1 MIDPKTRGSG
11 AAGHGDIRVAIV
23 DNDSITLNALAGLLT
38 QRFRAVT
45 VIWTTTDGHEAI
57 AKTLDPNTAPDIL
70 LVDMSLS
77 DMSGIRVCREI
88 RRRDR
93 RVRLLGI
100 TSFPLDLY
108 ARKANEAGAQ
118 GLVGKES
125 MNAVFDAF
133 GRVLATGVDL
143 PKCGTKFE
151 TAETA
156 YRRLRET
163 PPQGVDALSPTEL
176 RILQAC
182 TEGKTQERIAAE
194 LGIASGTVRTHV
206 KRIKAKL
213 HAATL
218 SQAVMLWVTMRDE

>member
-1 MIDPKTRGSG
+1 MIDTKTRGSD

-23 DNDSITLNALAGLLT
+23 DNDLITLNALAGLLER
-38 QRFRAVT
+38 RFRAVT
-45 VIWTTTDGHEAI
+45 VIWTTADGRESI
-57 AKTLDPNTAPDIL
+57 VKTLDPNTTPDVL

-88 RRRDR
+88 RRRDG

-108 ARKANEAGAQ
+108 ARKASEAGAQ

-125 MNAVFDAF
+125 MKALFDSL
-133 GRVLATGVDL
+133 GRILSVGVDL
-143 PKCGTKFE
+143 PKCGAEFE
-151 TAETA
+151 TAEVA
-156 YRRLRET
+156 HRRLRET

-176 RILQAC
+176 RVLQAC
-182 TEGKTQERIAAE
+182 TEGKNQERIAEE